1 LVGAPHALDNL
12 LGLLLVHTPV
22 LGDDLAE
29 NLVDLASHVRRVSAH
44 VEVSLL
50 QEELVDLGGALAQAV
65 LDVDFLGAGAGEGG
79 DDFEGVAEGV
89 FVFLR
94 K

>member
-1 LVGAPHALDNL
+1 
-12 LGLLLVHTPV
+12 
-22 LGDDLAE
+22 
-29 NLVDLASHVRRVSAH
+29 
-44 VEVSLL
+44 
-50 QEELVDLGGALAQAV
+50 V